1 MSSSTASASNTSTN
15 PVEQTQLSPN
25 SSISNVKPAVAG
37 LNRNFS
43 TGAKLDRTQSLRTAV
58 RPLGP
63 FNGPR
68 ESRTTDVS
76 FTFFFVGV

>member
-1 MSSSTASASNTSTN
+1 MSSNSMSN
-15 PVEQTQLSPN
+15 EQPTVSPN
-25 SSISNVKPAVAG
+25 SSSNIKPTG

-43 TGAKLDRTQSLRTAV
+43 HGSKLDRTQSLRTTS

-68 ESRTTDVS
+68 EARTTEVC
-76 FTFFFVGV
+76 